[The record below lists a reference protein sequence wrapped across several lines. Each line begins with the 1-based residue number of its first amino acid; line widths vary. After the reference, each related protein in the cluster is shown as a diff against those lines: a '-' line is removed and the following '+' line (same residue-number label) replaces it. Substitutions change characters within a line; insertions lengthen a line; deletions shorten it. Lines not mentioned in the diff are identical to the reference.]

1 MERWLGGPN
10 AIPNPIT
17 LILSLPFNPDPQA
30 ARVILCDQISRGA
43 FRGTPDAFAFSDEA
57 ERLSMEIAVD
67 GSDTP
72 EALTFPERW
81 FMVVA
86 LMHSEDMALQEEMM
100 ARARR
105 ILADYPDLAEE
116 IEPGIEFAKG
126 HYDVVERFGRYP
138 HRNKALGREST
149 AEELEFL
156 AQPDLPGWMMS
167 QG

>member
-116 IEPGIEFAKG
+116 
-126 HYDVVERFGRYP
+126 V
-138 HRNKALGREST
+138 RESLKACYSQT
-149 AEELEFL
+149 KAKPYANPAHDHIALNL
-156 AQPDLPGWMMS
+156 SSHPGTD
-167 QG
+167 

>member
-1 MERWLGGPN
+1 
-10 AIPNPIT
+10 
-17 LILSLPFNPDPQA
+17 
-30 ARVILCDQISRGA
+30 
-43 FRGTPDAFAFSDEA
+43 
-57 ERLSMEIAVD
+57 
-67 GSDTP
+67 
-72 EALTFPERW
+72 
-81 FMVVA
+81 MVVA